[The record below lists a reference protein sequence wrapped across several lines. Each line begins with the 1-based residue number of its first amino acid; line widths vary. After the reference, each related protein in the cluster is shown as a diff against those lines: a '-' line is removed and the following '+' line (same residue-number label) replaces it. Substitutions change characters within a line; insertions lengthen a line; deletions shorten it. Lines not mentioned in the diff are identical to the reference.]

1 MAVTTTRRRKMQNKM
16 RKKSLIK
23 TYGTFLEGLTH
34 LSNKCRKKMIQE
46 SPKEVIDCVGECCI
60 NLIKGNVRLTNAQKN
75 QLRARKQHIRI
86 LSSKQVPLDTK
97 KKIINQKGGALLGLL
112 LKPLIAPII
121 GSVLGEIIKKL
132 KNMDGRKMAIVPFKL
147 WEDMKRWKEEQ
158 IQNPR
163 LPPDPNVSATASL
176 QRDLSSVMANEDLSE
191 AEKSQLYGQTL
202 HKFKTAHQKVLKE
215 TSLFPQSD
223 PSSSRM
229 NQLVIDSVPSTMK
242 RKAQLLVS
250 LLKTNPNVSWEDDGT
265 VKLYG
270 KSIPGS
276 NIIDLVNDVIR
287 HRKGS
292 EPTGWQSFAEGLR
305 DMNIPQDVIGNRE
318 RWDWMHRAPET
329 PETDYITPKQKRTI
343 RKTAS
348 RIPVSVRSAKSL
360 SVRKRIKDHFS
371 SPALLSATK
380 KRIKEEFSSPWVSYN
395 EA

>member
-1 MAVTTTRRRKMQNKM
+1 
-16 RKKSLIK
+16 
-23 TYGTFLEGLTH
+23 
-34 LSNKCRKKMIQE
+34 
-46 SPKEVIDCVGECCI
+46 
-60 NLIKGNVRLTNAQKN
+60 
-75 QLRARKQHIRI
+75 
-86 LSSKQVPLDTK
+86 
-97 KKIINQKGGALLGLL
+97 
-112 LKPLIAPII
+112 
-121 GSVLGEIIKKL
+121 
-132 KNMDGRKMAIVPFKL
+132 MDGRKMAIVPFKL

-158 IQNPR
+158 IQKPR
-163 LPPDPNVSATASL
+163 LPPNPNVFATASL

-202 HKFKTAHQKVLKE
+202 HKFKTAHQKALKE
-215 TSLFPQSD
+215 TSLFSPSD
-223 PSSSRM
+223 PSSSKM

-242 RKAQLLVS
+242 RKA
-250 LLKTNPNVSWEDDGT
+250 NVSWEDVGT

-292 EPTGWQSFAEGLR
+292 EPTGWQAFAEGLR
-305 DMNIPQDVIGNRE
+305 DMNIPQDVIGNME

-360 SVRKRIKDHFS
+360 GVRKRIKDHFS
-371 SPALLSATK
+371 SPAL
-380 KRIKEEFSSPWVSYN
+380 
-395 EA
+395 

>member
-1 MAVTTTRRRKMQNKM
+1 
-16 RKKSLIK
+16 
-23 TYGTFLEGLTH
+23 
-34 LSNKCRKKMIQE
+34 
-46 SPKEVIDCVGECCI
+46 
-60 NLIKGNVRLTNAQKN
+60 
-75 QLRARKQHIRI
+75 
-86 LSSKQVPLDTK
+86 
-97 KKIINQKGGALLGLL
+97 
-112 LKPLIAPII
+112 
-121 GSVLGEIIKKL
+121 
-132 KNMDGRKMAIVPFKL
+132 MAIVPFKL

-158 IQNPR
+158 IQKPR
-163 LPPDPNVSATASL
+163 LPLDPNVSATASP

-191 AEKSQLYGQTL
+191 AEKSQLFGQTL
-202 HKFKTAHQKVLKE
+202 HKFKTVHQKALKE

-223 PSSSRM
+223 PSSSKM

-292 EPTGWQSFAEGLR
+292 EPTGWQAFAEGLR

-318 RWDWMHRAPET
+318 SWTGCIVLQKLLKLVISLQNNNAPS
-329 PETDYITPKQKRTI
+329 K
-343 RKTAS
+343 KTAS

-360 SVRKRIKDHFS
+360 SVRKRIKDHFL

-380 KRIKEEFSSPWVSYN
+380 KRIKEEFYSPWVSYN